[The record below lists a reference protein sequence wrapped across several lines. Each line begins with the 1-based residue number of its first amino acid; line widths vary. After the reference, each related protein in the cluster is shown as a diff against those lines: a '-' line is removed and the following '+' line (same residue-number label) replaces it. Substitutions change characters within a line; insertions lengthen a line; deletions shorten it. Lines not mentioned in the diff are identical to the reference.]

1 MTDSTSSASSDTAS
15 RELRAVKV
23 AIACA
28 LVGAAVKL
36 TAGIITSSMS
46 LLSSAVDSLG
56 DLLASAVNV
65 LVIRVANSPP
75 DEDHNYGHARIEGL
89 GAMFEGGFIL
99 AAGAFILYEAG
110 HKIAIGEQSHDS
122 TLGIV
127 LMIPVLAMTTGTV
140 VYLRKV
146 ARQTG
151 SLVIKTDALHYLT
164 DVWVNLGVLVS
175 LALVKLTGQPLID
188 PIVSMIIA
196 LYMLW
201 SSVHVVRDGFQIV
214 MDRSLDR
221 EAVARLE
228 ALLGSRPGIESFHDL
243 RTHGGRIPHVDFHAV
258 VRPEM
263 TALELHQLF
272 LDLRTAIRAL
282 VGPSTRVLIHADPR
296 GHAEALD
303 ARL

>member
-1 MTDSTSSASSDTAS
+1 MTDASLSTNSDSA
-15 RELRAVKV
+15 RLELRAVKV

-28 LVGAAVKL
+28 VIGASVKL
-36 TAGIITSSMS
+36 VAGVITSSMS
-46 LLSSAVDSLG
+46 LMSSAVDSLG
-56 DLLASAVNV
+56 DLLVSAVNV

-75 DEDHNYGHARIEGL
+75 DEEHNYGHARIEGL

-110 HKIAIGEQSHDS
+110 HKIVIGEESHDS
-122 TLGIV
+122 TLGIA
-127 LMIPVLAMTTGTV
+127 LMIPVLAMTTATV
-140 VYLRKV
+140 LYLRKV

-164 DVWVNLGVLVS
+164 DVWVNLGVLLS

-201 SSVHVVRDGFQIV
+201 SSLHVVRDGFHIV
-214 MDRSLDR
+214 MDRRLDP
-221 EAVARLE
+221 EVVARIE
-228 ALLGSRPGIESFHDL
+228 ALLSAQPRIESFHDL
-243 RTHGGRIPHVDFHAV
+243 RTHGGRLPHIDFHIV

-272 LDLRTAIRAL
+272 LDLRAAIRDV
-282 VGPSTRVLIHADPR
+282 VGPSSRVLIHADPS
-296 GHAEALD
+296 GHDEGGA
-303 ARL
+303 